1 MTGLGRVTLFV
12 GSAGMLLG
20 LIRGQSLLA
29 AVGLTI
35 VVWILTEWIW
45 FLWRIRFEFPGLRF
59 RRVVNGSEADSGVL
73 QAGRLVQVVVSVT
86 ASGPSVHGF
95 LRLYDCVPENMAV
108 SGSGNRVRIRGVLTA
123 GEFGYTARIRGAG
136 SLRLPGFRVLLE
148 DRHGFFR
155 QERFV
160 RCLQTFRVLPAWREC
175 GDVRPIIKRLN
186 AIPRHGV
193 HRQQRTGLGSEL
205 LELREYLAG
214 DPPKSIAWK
223 ASARRGRLMTR
234 QYESEVPVRL
244 QLIVDGSIS
253 TRLGGFGLRL
263 LDQLAGTAA
272 SAARAAISAGD
283 AVGVAVFDER
293 GERRLAPVT
302 GERGF
307 YRVLQ
312 FLADFCVNPAPLPDR
327 LSPVML
333 QTALGVCREQYPELL
348 ERRVNWPP
356 WTLFPLFSWQRR
368 VFHNRCR
375 LAGVLSELY
384 GMSSSQQ
391 VQLLFDD
398 AFLAA
403 FTQHFLSQSGLAWQ
417 TPVAALRNRG
427 FHDGAARME
436 VLAGVIRSGVAR
448 ARDNE
453 VILILADLL
462 ENAHSISH
470 LLPVLRMARAR
481 HHRVAIA
488 CPTPTFERPGWSFEL
503 PEVLN
508 TESLLLAAEHTR
520 TQDLTGMLQHELRR
534 LSIPA
539 ALSGE
544 TEAVRLVLDE
554 LELARSGRLAGGR
567 R

>member
-86 ASGPSVHGF
+86 ASGRSVHGF

-108 SGSGNRVRIRGVLTA
+108 SGSGNRVRIRGVLSA

-244 QLIVDGSIS
+244 QLIVD
-253 TRLGGFGLRL
+253 
-263 LDQLAGTAA
+263 
-272 SAARAAISAGD
+272 
-283 AVGVAVFDER
+283 
-293 GERRLAPVT
+293 
-302 GERGF
+302 
-307 YRVLQ
+307 
-312 FLADFCVNPAPLPDR
+312 
-327 LSPVML
+327 
-333 QTALGVCREQYPELL
+333 
-348 ERRVNWPP
+348 
-356 WTLFPLFSWQRR
+356 
-368 VFHNRCR
+368 
-375 LAGVLSELY
+375 
-384 GMSSSQQ
+384 
-391 VQLLFDD
+391 
-398 AFLAA
+398 
-403 FTQHFLSQSGLAWQ
+403 
-417 TPVAALRNRG
+417 
-427 FHDGAARME
+427 
-436 VLAGVIRSGVAR
+436 
-448 ARDNE
+448 
-453 VILILADLL
+453 
-462 ENAHSISH
+462 
-470 LLPVLRMARAR
+470 
-481 HHRVAIA
+481 
-488 CPTPTFERPGWSFEL
+488 
-503 PEVLN
+503 
-508 TESLLLAAEHTR
+508 
-520 TQDLTGMLQHELRR
+520 
-534 LSIPA
+534 
-539 ALSGE
+539 
-544 TEAVRLVLDE
+544 
-554 LELARSGRLAGGR
+554 
-567 R
+567 